1 MPVPTIAV
9 YDWVV
14 LVPIGRYK
22 QLGSAGP
29 SRIMDKQLGSAGPS
43 WKASNRATP
52 VPIGA
57 EYDQVVLVLIG
68 MVNPLTRS
76 IKAHNLW
83 AVRMNHITTLG

>member
-1 MPVPTIAV
+1 MPVPTDAE

-29 SRIMDKQLGSAGPS
+29 SRAIDKQLGSAGPS
-43 WKASNRATP
+43 RKASNWATP

-57 EYDQVVLVLIG
+57 EYDWVVLVPIG

-76 IKAHNLW
+76 NKAHNL
-83 AVRMNHITTLG
+83 

>member
-1 MPVPTIAV
+1 MPVPTNAE

-14 LVPIGRYK
+14 LVPIVRYK

-29 SRIMDKQLGSAGPS
+29 SR
-43 WKASNRATP
+43 KASNWATP

-57 EYDQVVLVLIG
+57 EYDWVVLVPIG

-76 IKAHNLW
+76 NKAHNL
-83 AVRMNHITTLG
+83 